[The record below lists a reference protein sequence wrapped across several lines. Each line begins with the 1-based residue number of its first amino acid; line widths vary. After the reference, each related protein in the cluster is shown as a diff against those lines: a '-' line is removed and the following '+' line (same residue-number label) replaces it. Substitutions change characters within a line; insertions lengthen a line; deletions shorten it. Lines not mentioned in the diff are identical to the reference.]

1 MHFYGV
7 SLNRCLLCLMAL
19 LLTASAHAD
28 EVLRKIL
35 EQNFATAVLLSDSE
49 AISFGFQDFDPNSFL
64 TDNNDNIGSEES
76 LELRKQITIYTIP
89 YTLDLPAV
97 PLSDGTSI
105 TQDLTFVGSYLET
118 KRNISYGDDPLEP
131 QDTSKE
137 QNYTFAT
144 KYGAGYA
151 FTDHLT
157 LNTGIGTNLMYYR
170 NDYTYRNSFSS
181 FFREQLDGRAFNTD
195 AWAFTVKP
203 NIELH
208 YTKPQDWGHWETFTE
223 LKFFYGV
230 GWGEANEGNVG
241 NPGGWYW
248 INGIKGFYDI
258 GHLGGYGQTVFTSL
272 RRIDV
277 GGDLEDPMGTTNYY
291 EWSAGWV
298 MSVPFLKDY
307 IDNIGLG
314 LNINYG
320 SSLKG
325 GTLVFLINEH

>member
-1 MHFYGV
+1 M
-7 SLNRCLLCLMAL
+7 NRCLLCLIAL
-19 LLTASAHAD
+19 FLTASAHAD
-28 EVLRKIL
+28 EVLREIL
-35 EQNFATAVLLSDSE
+35 EENFATAVLLSDSE
-49 AISFGFQDFDPNSFL
+49 AISFGFQDFDPNNFL

-76 LELRKQITIYTIP
+76 LALRKQIAAYTIP
-89 YTLDLPAV
+89 YTVKLQDV
-97 PLSDGTSI
+97 PLSDGEFI
-105 TQDLTFVGSYLET
+105 KQDLTFIGSFIET

-131 QDTSKE
+131 KDSSRE
-137 QNYTFAT
+137 QNFIVAT
-144 KYGAGYA
+144 KYGAS
-151 FTDHLT
+151 FPLSKNFS
-157 LNTGIGTNLMYYR
+157 LNTGIGSNLMYYR
-170 NDYTYRNSFSS
+170 NKYTYRNSFSE
-181 FFREQLDGRAFNTD
+181 FFRDELDGRAFNTD

-208 YTKPQDWGHWETFTE
+208 YTKPQSWGHWETFTE
-223 LKFFYGV
+223 LKFFYGI
-230 GWGEANEGNVG
+230 GWGEANGGNVG

-248 INGIKGFYDI
+248 INGVKGFYDI

-277 GGDLEDPMGTTNYY
+277 GGDLEDPMGTSNYY
-291 EWSAGWV
+291 EWSAGWL
-298 MSVPFLKDY
+298 MSVPFLADY